1 MTKYFKSIRVLVIF
15 MFAVPVILSSQTAPE
30 APKSGE
36 ASKPE
41 EDEFAKKKIETK
53 ITEIIPTDSL
63 AAGELVKRAVNWIKA
78 ETDKYKISNA
88 TTSSNKAECT
98 VSFPA
103 IPKELNPQVDYT
115 GKITMKVVIECKDS
129 KYRYTITEIKHLSKS
144 GKTTGGSVDN
154 AVPECG
160 SMAMNDLCWRKLK
173 GEALRDASLVVADLK
188 AGMSK
193 IESDVKTDEW

>member
-1 MTKYFKSIRVLVIF
+1 MIKYFKNVVFLVLF
-15 MFAVPVILSSQTAPE
+15 LFAMPVMLSSQTASE
-30 APKSGE
+30 APKSGS
-36 ASKPE
+36 ASKGE
-41 EDEFAKKKIETK
+41 EDEFAKKKVETK
-53 ITEIIPTDSL
+53 ISEVIPTDSL
-63 AAGELVKRAVNWIKA
+63 AASELVKRAVNWIKA

-129 KYRYTITEIKHLSKS
+129 KYRYTITDIKHLSKS

-154 AVPECG
+154 AVAECG
-160 SMAMNDLCWRKLK
+160 SMAMNELCWRKLK
-173 GEALRDASLVVADLK
+173 GEALRDASVVVQDLK